1 MNIGMQKA
9 TQPSD
14 IRWGAYR
21 LGLHGSILDERGKVA
36 VDEMRDKVDELL
48 ALRYDPHSFEVTF
61 DAERVEVDSLT
72 ETLRARLSGR
82 TLLETTTL
90 GFVEMLLCCRT
101 LRQVGADSF
110 DLLYVEPESYRSPR
124 RRHLLHRRDFE
135 LSGEVPGYRAIP
147 GFGVL
152 LGDRAPWKGVFFL
165 GYEEA
170 RLRRA
175 FEDLQM
181 IRPSETAIVF
191 GVPAFKV
198 GWEMDA
204 VANNIAVIREQNIR
218 GGLHYCGAE
227 EPSLGGRCPGK
238 SRSGFGCEPTDV
250 CGTNRY
256 ETPWH
261 RRGVVRIRAKRYRN
275 YL

>member
-72 ETLRARLSGR
+72 ETLRARLSGQ

-101 LRQVGADSF
+101 LRQVGADSLPWCTTPIEA
-110 DLLYVEPESYRSPR
+110 DSSLGPDSHHPIIS
-124 RRHLLHRRDFE
+124 
-135 LSGEVPGYRAIP
+135 LSGIP
-147 GFGVL
+147 SAVMVL
-152 LGDRAPWKGVFFL
+152 RILHPILASTLCAANPL
-165 GYEEA
+165 A
-170 RLRRA
+170 R
-175 FEDLQM
+175 
-181 IRPSETAIVF
+181 
-191 GVPAFKV
+191 
-198 GWEMDA
+198 
-204 VANNIAVIREQNIR
+204 IA
-218 GGLHYCGAE
+218 
-227 EPSLGGRCPGK
+227 
-238 SRSGFGCEPTDV
+238 EPT
-250 CGTNRY
+250 
-256 ETPWH
+256 
-261 RRGVVRIRAKRYRN
+261 IA
-275 YL
+275 L

>member
-152 LGDRAPWKGVFFL
+152 LGDRSPRKGVFFL

-170 RLRRA
+170 RLRRP
-175 FEDLQM
+175 LKT
-181 IRPSETAIVF
+181 S
-191 GVPAFKV
+191 K
-198 GWEMDA
+198 
-204 VANNIAVIREQNIR
+204 
-218 GGLHYCGAE
+218 
-227 EPSLGGRCPGK
+227 
-238 SRSGFGCEPTDV
+238 
-250 CGTNRY
+250 
-256 ETPWH
+256 
-261 RRGVVRIRAKRYRN
+261 
-275 YL
+275 